1 MQWTDLHAAAEA
13 ILFASGEALPLS
25 RLAQALETDRET
37 VEKLCGELMDDYR
50 FTRRGLRLLR
60 LEDSYQLVSAPEYAS
75 PIRAILE
82 ERKPERLSRAALEVL
97 SLVAYHQPVTKTY
110 IEQIRGVDSSYT
122 LGLLLDRELIEDCG
136 RLDVPGRPILYRT
149 SQNFLRVFGLETLS
163 DLPELPQA
171 PQQEE
176 DKERDET

>member
-1 MQWTDLHAAAEA
+1 MPWTELHAAIEA
-13 ILFASGEALPLS
+13 ILFSSGEALPLA
-25 RLAQALETDRET
+25 RLAQALEEDPET
-37 VEKLCGELMDDYR
+37 VEGLCGELMDEYR
-50 FTRRGLRLLR
+50 FGRRGLRLIR
-60 LEDSYQLVSAPEYAS
+60 LEDSYQLVSAPEYAA

-110 IEQIRGVDSSYT
+110 IEQIRGVDSAYT
-122 LGLLLDRELIEDCG
+122 LGQLLDRELIEDCG

-149 SQNFLRVFGLETLS
+149 SQGFLRAFGLETLS
-163 DLPELPQA
+163 DLPELPLA

-176 DKERDET
+176 EKERDGT